1 MQSTGARI
9 AVAIAGAAAVVVLF
23 LVLRDDGGDDESTT
37 AATMPPPSE
46 ESPAESRKPAKEPK
60 SKPEETVTEIQVRG
74 GQPVGGVAEIEAQNG
89 EKVRLVVSSPD
100 TTEHVHVHGYDLFA
114 DLAPGK
120 PANLSFDAT
129 IDGVF
134 EVELEESATHLAELT
149 VEP

>member
-9 AVAIAGAAAVVVLF
+9 AIAIAGVAVVVVLF
-23 LVLRDDGGDDESTT
+23 LVLSDDGGDDESTT
-37 AATMPPPSE
+37 GATMPAQSQE
-46 ESPAESRKPAKEPK
+46 RPAETPKP
-60 SKPEETVTEIQVRG
+60 KPEETVTEIQVRG

-89 EKVRLVVSSPD
+89 EEVRLVVSSPD

-120 PANLSFDAT
+120 PAKLSFDAT

-134 EVELEESATHLAELT
+134 EIELEESATHLAELT